1 MESGTTLQSAAADA
15 SAPAVTEVA
24 AGLPEPVASLTQVSQ
39 HYGNTVA
46 LDGINLDIPAQRM
59 IGLIGPDGVGKSTL
73 LGLIAGVRRIQSGK
87 VQVLGGNIADAAFRN
102 AVSSRVAYL
111 PQGLGKNLYH
121 TLSIFENVDFFGRL
135 FGQSREEREWRI
147 QELLASTDLTPFRD
161 RPAGKLSG
169 GMKQKLGLCCS
180 LIHDPDLLILDEPT
194 TGVDPLA
201 RRQFWELIDRIR
213 ARRSGMSV
221 LVATAYMDEAERFD
235 WLVAMNAGQVLRT
248 GSPDELRRET
258 GQTTLEGAFIRL
270 LPEESRRGH
279 KEPQI
284 SPLKSTGGTPAIEAH
299 GLTQRF
305 GSFTAVDHVSFRIER
320 GEIFGFLGS
329 NGCGKTT
336 TMKMLTGLLP
346 PTEGTA
352 LLFGKQVKG
361 GDVESRRHVGFMT
374 QAFSLYTELTVRQN
388 LVLHARLF
396 DMPEEAGRKRVEE
409 LLQRFGLEST
419 ADTLAE
425 SLPLGIRQ
433 RLSLAVAVIHEPEM
447 LILDEPTSG
456 VDPVA
461 RDGFWELLI
470 RLSRENGVTIFLSTH
485 FMNEAARCDRMSMMH
500 AGKVLAQGPP
510 AQLVAERKAKSLE
523 DAFIGYLE
531 EAAEKAA
538 IAAPPAESESTS
550 GPTAVHEAAPSRF
563 SLARVWAFARR
574 EAVELQHDSVRLVFA
589 LFGPILLM
597 IVFGYGISLDV
608 DHLPFAILD
617 PDGTAASRL
626 YADAFRGSYYFVENT
641 PLLNYN
647 ALDRRLRNGELRIAI
662 EVPPSFQRD
671 LERRRQPEVNV
682 YLDAAQPFR
691 AETARS
697 YVEAAHDNYLV
708 RLRNRLGLPPA
719 SKPIK
724 FQPRALF
731 NQAFESIYAM
741 VPGDIMLLLMLI
753 PSMLTALSVVREKE
767 LGSIA
772 NFYAAPATRTE
783 FLLGKQL
790 PYLGV
795 ALIQFATLVGLAIL
809 LFRVPLK
816 GSGATLLL
824 GGVIYVLAST
834 GFGLLISVFAS
845 TQTAAI
851 FAAAIITILPA
862 VQFSGMFVP
871 VSSLKGGAWLA
882 AGIFPSTYFQAISV
896 GTFTKALGLASVW
909 RNVVALAVLAL
920 IYFVVS
926 VSLLRKQED

>member
-1 MESGTTLQSAAADA
+1 MDSSTLRSVAAAPAA
-15 SAPAVTEVA
+15 SLPASES
-24 AGLPEPVASLTQVSQ
+24 VASLQQVAQ
-39 HYGNTVA
+39 RYGEVVA
-46 LDGINLDIPAQRM
+46 LESINLEVPAQQM

-73 LGLIAGVRRIQSGK
+73 LGIIAGVRKIQSGH
-87 VQVLGGNIADAAFRN
+87 VQVLGGNIADASFRN
-102 AVSSRVAYL
+102 SVSSRIAYL
-111 PQGLGKNLYH
+111 PQGLGKNLYP

-147 QELLASTDLTPFRD
+147 KELFASTDLTPFRD

-221 LVATAYMDEAERFD
+221 MVATAYMDEAERFD
-235 WLVAMNAGQVLRT
+235 WLVAMNAGQILRT
-248 GSPDELRRET
+248 GTPDELKGETRET
-258 GQTTLEGAFIRL
+258 SLERAFIQL
-270 LPEESRRGH
+270 LPEELRRGH
-279 KEPQI
+279 REPKI
-284 SPLKSTGGTPAIEAH
+284 LPWKSTGGTPAIEAH
-299 GLTQRF
+299 GLTQKF
-305 GSFTAVDHVSFRIER
+305 GNFTAVDHVSFRIER

-352 LLFGKQVKG
+352 MLFGKQVKG

-396 DMPEEAGRKRVEE
+396 DLPEPDAHKRIDE
-409 LLQRFGLEST
+409 LLTRFGLEST

-456 VDPVA
+456 VDPIA

-500 AGKVLAQGPP
+500 AGRVLAQGPP

-531 EAAEKAA
+531 EAAAKTAT
-538 IAAPPAESESTS
+538 APAPS
-550 GPTAVHEAAPSRF
+550 EAADKDGPQPHAQAEPGRF
-563 SLARVWAFARR
+563 SLGRVWAFARR
-574 EAVELQHDSVRLVFA
+574 EAVELQHDSVRLAFA
-589 LFGPILLM
+589 VFGPLLLM

-608 DHLPFAILD
+608 DHLPFAVLD
-617 PDGTAASRL
+617 PDHTPASRL
-626 YADAFRGSYYFVENT
+626 YVDSFRGSYYFVENR
-641 PLLNYN
+641 PLLNYT
-647 ALDRRLRNGELRIAI
+647 ALDRRLRNGELRIAV
-662 EVPPSFQRD
+662 ELPPSFERD
-671 LERRRQPEVNV
+671 LERGRQPEVNV

-697 YVEAAHDNYLV
+697 YIEGAHDKYLA
-708 RLRNRLGLPPA
+708 RLREARGLPPA
-719 SKPIK
+719 ATPVK
-724 FQPRALF
+724 FQPRALY
-731 NQAFESIYAM
+731 NQAFKSIYAM

-772 NFYAAPATRTE
+772 NFYAAPATRLE

-790 PYLGV
+790 PYFGV
-795 ALIQFATLVGLAIL
+795 ALIQFGSLVALAIL

-871 VSSLKGGAWLA
+871 VSSLKGGAWFA
-882 AGIFPSTYFQAISV
+882 ARIFPSTYFQAISV
-896 GTFTKALGLASVW
+896 GTFTKALGLASLW
-909 RNVVALAVLAL
+909 RNVIALGVLAL
-920 IYFVVS
+920 IYFITS
-926 VSLLRKQED
+926 VSLLNKQEN

>member
-1 MESGTTLQSAAADA
+1 MDGSAA
-15 SAPAVTEVA
+15 SVEKIGLSA
-24 AGLPEPVASLTQVSQ
+24 AG
-39 HYGNTVA
+39 TVA
-46 LDGINLDIPAQRM
+46 GVKRVTQRYGTATALDEISLEFPSQKM

-73 LGLIAGVRRIQSGK
+73 LGIIAGVRKLQAGR
-87 VQVLGGNIADAAFRN
+87 VEVLGGDISDARFRN
-102 AVSSRVAYL
+102 SVSARIAYL
-111 PQGLGKNLYH
+111 PQGLGKNLYP

-135 FGQSREEREWRI
+135 FGQSRDEREWRI
-147 QELLASTDLTPFRD
+147 KELLASTDLTPFRD

-213 ARRSGMSV
+213 ARRTSMSV
-221 LVATAYMDEAERFD
+221 MVATAYMDEAERFD
-235 WLVAMNAGQVLRT
+235 WLVAMNAGKVLAT
-248 GSPDELRRET
+248 GTSDELKSET
-258 GQTTLEGAFIRL
+258 NEKTLEQAFIRL

-279 KEPQI
+279 KEPVITPRQ
-284 SPLKSTGGTPAIEAH
+284 SSGGPPAIEAH

-305 GSFTAVDHVSFRIER
+305 GSFTAVDHVNFRIEQ

-361 GDVESRRHVGFMT
+361 GDVESRRRVGFMT

-388 LVLHARLF
+388 LLLHARLF
-396 DMPEEAGRKRVEE
+396 DLPEEAGRKRIAD
-409 LLQRFGLEST
+409 LLALFQLESV
-419 ADTLAE
+419 ADTLTE

-470 RLSRENGVTIFLSTH
+470 KLSRENNVTIFLSTH
-485 FMNEAARCDRMSMMH
+485 FMNEAERCDRMSMMH

-510 AQLVAERKAKSLE
+510 ASLVAERKAKSLE

-531 EAAEKAA
+531 EAAEKSALAA
-538 IAAPPAESESTS
+538 AVPEETEITSTPS
-550 GPTAVHEAAPSRF
+550 HGDETPSRF
-563 SLARVWAFARR
+563 SLGRVWAFARR
-574 EAVELQHDSVRLVFA
+574 EAVELQHDSVRLAFA
-589 LFGPILLM
+589 VLGPILLM

-608 DHLPFAILD
+608 DHLPFAVLD
-617 PDGTAASRL
+617 SDGTPASRD
-626 YADAFRGSYYFVENT
+626 YVDSFRGSYYFVEN
-641 PLLNYN
+641 PPIANYSE
-647 ALDRRLRNGELRIAI
+647 LDRRLRNGELRLAL
-662 EVPPSFQRD
+662 ELPTGFQKD
-671 LERRRQPEVNV
+671 LQRGRQPDVNV
-682 YLDAAQPFR
+682 FIDAAQPFR
-691 AETARS
+691 AETARG
-697 YVEAAHDNYLV
+697 YVESVHDQYQT
-708 RLRNRLGLPPA
+708 RLRESKELPPP

-724 FQPRALF
+724 VEARALY
-731 NQAFESIYAM
+731 NQAFKSIYAM
-741 VPGDIMLLLMLI
+741 VPGDIMLLLILI

-772 NFYAAPATRTE
+772 NFYAAPATRLE
-783 FLLGKQL
+783 FLAGKQL
-790 PYLGV
+790 PYIGV
-795 ALIQFATLVGLAIL
+795 ALVQFATLIGLAIL

-816 GSGATLLL
+816 GSWETLVL

-834 GFGLLISVFAS
+834 GFGLLISVFAP

-871 VSSLKGGAWLA
+871 VSSLKGGAWFA
-882 AGIFPSTYFQAISV
+882 ARIFPSTYFQAISV
-896 GTFTKALGLASVW
+896 GTFTKALAFSSLW
-909 RNVVALAVLAL
+909 RNVAALGVLAL
-920 IYFVVS
+920 IYFSAS
-926 VSLLRKQED
+926 VALLKKQEN